1 MKKLYIIPQML
12 LGAAALLS
20 ACSQDELVDAPNNG
34 NSHTIELNLTA
45 NRPSFDQAQGTRA
58 AGKAWKEGDKLRL
71 TFVDGSTTSYGT
83 ATYSAGSNKW
93 VLQYSGN
100 ITSTQNGKL
109 VAYYF
114 ESPESEGNT
123 SVILNGKSPI
133 YCDSTG
139 IYTFDGATLNATAS
153 LSPANSRMR
162 LQGNP
167 GDTLYVSGPAVSDN
181 YNIDNT
187 FTDEIWNNHPVI
199 ISNNADEDGKY
210 YSDYIY
216 FTTNE
221 ANKHHNKKLLVMNNT
236 NAYTHVLTDA
246 NLQKGVSGYLTIP
259 GTEGANNWEEV
270 NPFSDLQ
277 FPDSISSDRRQVILK
292 YLNDMV
298 KVDGGNLT
306 LGSSSDQVT
315 VHMYPFHIMKTQV
328 SNELFEAVMG
338 YEPPTPYLSSTVA
351 SKGLYTFVVNGGYLP
366 QSDNQYQQGL
376 DEILTKFA
384 TKFQQTTNLPLDIP
398 YESEWEYAARGGQKS
413 KLYNYIANCS
423 KNIYNWD
430 NDLKQSYFINDNGN
444 PQIHVD
450 EGYEN
455 ELGILGLCSNAPDAC
470 YYFGSKY
477 GNSLSIFSFT
487 PMDFDINNTIKINWR
502 GVSSYESYNNM
513 SSYNLPYHRWHY
525 YSSNSYYPNKAR
537 GLRLVLRYHN

>member
-12 LGAAALLS
+12 LGATALLS

-45 NRPSFDQAQGTRA
+45 NCPSFDQAQGTRA

-100 ITSTQNGKL
+100 IASTQNGKL

-167 GDTLYVSGPAVSDN
+167 GDTLYLNSAAITYS
-181 YNIDNT
+181 YNADHS
-187 FTDEIWNNHPVI
+187 FTDSYCQYQPMI
-199 ISNNADEDGKY
+199 ISKTADADGKY

-216 FTTNE
+216 FTSTDKYKYYNN
-221 ANKHHNKKLLVMNNT
+221 ALLLMTNKK
-236 NAYTHVLTDA
+236 AYTHTLTDA
-246 NLQKGVSGYLTIP
+246 NLQKGVSGYLTVP
-259 GTEGANNWEEV
+259 GTEGASNWLER
-270 NPFSDLQ
+270 NPFADLQ
-277 FPDSISSDRRQVILK
+277 FPDSIPASRRQVIMK
-292 YLNDMV
+292 YLDDMV
-298 KVDGGNLT
+298 KVDGGSLT
-306 LGSSSDQVT
+306 LGSSSDQAT
-315 VHMYPFHIMKTQV
+315 VYMYPFHIMKTQV

-338 YEPPTPYLSSTVA
+338 YEAPTPLLSSSVT
-351 SKGLYTFVVNGGYLP
+351 SKGLYTFGTNAKKLPYQANG
-366 QSDNQYQQGL
+366 SEDGL
-376 DEILTKFA
+376 EDIFTDFYAKIR
-384 TKFQQTTNLPLDIP
+384 KITNLPLDIP
-398 YESEWEYAARGGQKS
+398 YEAEWEYAARGGQKS
-413 KLYNYIANCS
+413 MHYTYIANCTS
-423 KNIYNWD
+423 PIYAWGAS
-430 NDLKQSYFINDNGN
+430 SYNNSYY
-444 PQIHVD
+444 QIHVN
-450 EGYEN
+450 EGYTN
-455 ELGILGLCSNAPDAC
+455 ELGLYGLCCNAPDAC
-470 YYFGSKY
+470 YYFGSTY
-477 GNSLSIFSFT
+477 RGSLSTFDFT
-487 PMDFDINNTIKINWR
+487 PFEQADEGQPKIAWR
-502 GVSSYESYNNM
+502 GVSSEDSYSYMTSYNYPYRNGHRDY
-513 SSYNLPYHRWHY
+513 SYNK
-525 YSSNSYYPNKAR
+525 SR

>member
-45 NRPSFDQAQGTRA
+45 NCPSFDQAQGTRA
-58 AGKAWKEGDKLRL
+58 AGKAWKEGDKLHL

-83 ATYSAGSNKW
+83 ATYNAGSNKW

-100 ITSTQNGKL
+100 IASTQNGKL

-167 GDTLYVSGPAVSDN
+167 GDTLYLNSAAITYS
-181 YNIDNT
+181 YNADHS
-187 FTDEIWNNHPVI
+187 FTDSYCQYQPMI
-199 ISNNADEDGKY
+199 ISKTADADGKY

-216 FTTNE
+216 FTSTDMYKYYNN
-221 ANKHHNKKLLVMNNT
+221 ALLLMTNKK
-236 NAYTHVLTDA
+236 AYTHTLTDA
-246 NLQKGVSGYLTIP
+246 NLQKGVSGYLTVP
-259 GTEGANNWEEV
+259 STEGTNNWLER
-270 NPFSDLQ
+270 NPFADLQ
-277 FPDSISSDRRQVILK
+277 FPDSISASRRQVIMK
-292 YLNDMV
+292 YLDDMV

-338 YEPPTPYLSSTVA
+338 YEAPTPFLSSSVT
-351 SKGLYTFVVNGGYLP
+351 SKGLYTLAAGDTYLP
-366 QSDNQYQQGL
+366 TAANGYEEGIPT
-376 DEILTKFA
+376 ILAQFYSKIRVI
-384 TKFQQTTNLPLDIP
+384 TNLDLDIP
-398 YESEWEYAARGGQKS
+398 YETEWEYAARGGQKS
-413 KLYNYIANCS
+413 MHYNNIANCTLS
-423 KNIYNWD
+423 IYNWGAT
-430 NDLKQSYFINDNGN
+430 SYDSNYD
-444 PQIHVD
+444 QVHVN
-450 EGYEN
+450 EGFTN
-455 ELGILGLCSNAPDAC
+455 ELGLYGLCCNASEAC
-470 YYFGSKY
+470 RYFGSNY
-477 GNSLSIFSFT
+477 NSSLSLFNFT
-487 PMDFDINNTIKINWR
+487 PTNATDNGIVEISWR
-502 GVSSYESYNNM
+502 GTGNYESYNNM
-513 SSYNLPYHRWHY
+513 SNYNKPYRVGHQ
-525 YSSNSYYPNKAR
+525 SNSNNKSR

>member
-1 MKKLYIIPQML
+1 MKSLHIIPQL
-12 LGAAALLS
+12 LIGVSALFT
-20 ACSQDELVDAPNNG
+20 ACSQDELVDTSTSNKNL
-34 NSHTIELNLTA
+34 HTIELDLHATC
-45 NRPSFDQAQGTRA
+45 PTFDKAKGTRA
-58 AGKAWKEGDKLRL
+58 EAKSWSNGDKIRL
-71 TFVDGSTTSYGT
+71 TFTSNSSTNSYGT
-83 ATYSAGSNKW
+83 ATYNESTNKW
-93 VLQYSGN
+93 TLQYSGN
-100 ITSTQNGKL
+100 ITQTQNGKL
-109 VAYYF
+109 IAYYF
-114 ESPESEGNT
+114 DSPESDGIM
-123 SVILNGKSPI
+123 SVVLNGKTPV

-139 IYTFDGATLNATAS
+139 IFTYDGTSLSATAS
-153 LSPANSRMR
+153 LSPANSRLR

-298 KVDGGNLT
+298 KVDGGKLA
-306 LGSSSDQVT
+306 LGSSDDQVT
-315 VHMYPFHIMKTQV
+315 VHMYPYFIMRTQV

-338 YEPPTPYLSSTVA
+338 YEPPMPYLSSTVA
-351 SKGLYTFVVNGGYLP
+351 SKGLYTFVVKGAYFYSSNNG
-366 QSDNQYQQGL
+366 YQLGL
-376 DEILTKFA
+376 DELLNKFII
-384 TKFQQTTNLPLDIP
+384 KFQKVTNLPLDIP
-398 YESEWEYAARGGQKS
+398 FESEWEYAARGGQKS
-413 KLYNYIANCS
+413 RFYDYIANCS
-423 KNIYNWD
+423 KTFYGWE
-430 NDLKQSYFINDNGN
+430 NDLRQNQTEGINYN

-450 EGYEN
+450 EGYTN
-455 ELGILGLCSNAPDAC
+455 ELGIFGLCGNASDAC
-470 YYFGSKY
+470 YYLGTKY
-477 GNSLSIFSFT
+477 SSLSNFSFT
-487 PMDFDINNTIKINWR
+487 PKEYDVNNNLKISWR
-502 GVSSYESYNNM
+502 GASAYESHSSSIYN
-513 SSYNLPYHRWHY
+513 YPYRCEHY
-525 YSSNSYYPNKAR
+525 YGDYNRSR